1 MNFVEPIR
9 DRKKIAQIKNRLR
22 GQRRFR
28 DLLLFTM
35 GINSAL
41 CISDLLQ
48 LQIGHFIGESGRP
61 KRRFWIQEQKRGKRH
76 EVYIN
81 NSIREALEEYLAA
94 YPGVANNPENS
105 VFFNIKTNAYSKP
118 IKRGQAW
125 TLMLISAYQGNQ
137 WHQPFLKAYERHAG
151 EQLEHLEWQPAPGDS
166 TALPFRSLQAPNKWA
181 CVLVQETMQNQ
192 IEPTRAV
199 YDRLQQLTGIRLP
212 LVEDW
217 LD

>member
-1 MNFVEPIR
+1 
-9 DRKKIAQIKNRLR
+9 
-22 GQRRFR
+22 
-28 DLLLFTM
+28 M

-41 CISDLLQ
+41 CISDLLHI
-48 LQIGHFIGESGRP
+48 QIGHFIGESGRP
-61 KRRFWIQEQKRGKRH
+61 KRRSLFQEQTRRKRH
-76 EVYIN
+76 EVYIH

-118 IKRGQAW
+118 IKREQAW

-137 WHQPFLKAYERHAG
+137 WHQPILKAYERHAG
-151 EQLEHLEWQPAPGDS
+151 EQLEHLESGDS

-181 CVLVQETMQNQ
+181 CILVQETIQNQ
-192 IEPTRAV
+192 FEPTRAV

>member
-9 DRKKIAQIKNRLR
+9 DRNKIAQIKNQLR

-41 CISDLLQ
+41 RISDLLQ
-48 LQIGHFIGESGRP
+48 LQIGHFIDESGRP

-81 NSIREALEEYLAA
+81 NSIREALGEYLKA
-94 YPGVANNPENS
+94 YTDIVENPENF
-105 VFFNIKTNAYSKP
+105 VFFNSKMNVYSKP

-125 TLMLISAYQGNQ
+125 KFIVSICCAVGLRDNYGTHSLRKTWGYHTRMQGVDLAVLNPQ
-137 WHQPFLKAYERHAG
+137 QALVH
-151 EQLEHLEWQPAPGDS
+151 PG
-166 TALPFRSLQAPNKWA
+166 L
-181 CVLVQETMQNQ
+181 
-192 IEPTRAV
+192 
-199 YDRLQQLTGIRLP
+199 
-212 LVEDW
+212 
-217 LD
+217 